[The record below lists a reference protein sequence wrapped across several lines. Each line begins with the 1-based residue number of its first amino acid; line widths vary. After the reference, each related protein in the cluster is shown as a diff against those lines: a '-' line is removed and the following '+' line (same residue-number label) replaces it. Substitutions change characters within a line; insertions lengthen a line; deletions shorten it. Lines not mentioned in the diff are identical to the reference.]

1 MTDANTNGTITP
13 PKSRN
18 DPCPCGSGKRYKS
31 CHGLIA
37 AAPATPQEPTDASK
51 PTLEQLMQA
60 GLAAH
65 QAQKLTEAAALY
77 DQALAIEPNQP
88 DVLHM
93 RGVVA
98 LTLSH
103 PYEARALIQRAM
115 AEGLNNQAVQH
126 NLTLAEDAVHTIE
139 VLPEKIAALEHA
151 STLIATDEDP
161 LIAPSDVQLLCYYLP
176 QFHRVAE
183 NDEWWGLGFT
193 EWSNVR
199 KAKPIYPGHDQP
211 RVPTT
216 LGYYDLVDPNTRARQ
231 ADLAR
236 AHGITGFCYYH
247 YWFHGKRILEKPLD
261 ALLASGT
268 PDFPFCVFWAN
279 ESWQKTW
286 DGGNQEIL
294 MRQEHDALDD
304 MAFIRHLL
312 PMFNDK
318 RYIRV
323 RGQPL
328 LMVYR
333 VDNLPAAAE
342 TFERWREACIRHHE
356 LPPFIVVA
364 DTRYEGSALAFG
376 ADASVGFP
384 PHRLSA
390 QAMRASDIASDPS
403 FSGNLLDY
411 RSVAATLATQ
421 TESDHLRFQCVV
433 PRWDNTARR
442 QFDGTVFAHSS
453 PQRFEAW
460 LRDALVRA
468 RDDLPAGQRFVFI
481 NAWNEWA
488 EGAYLEP
495 DAHFGDAYLKAA
507 LRARHVPIGYR
518 RIGQA
523 TK

>member
-1 MTDANTNGTITP
+1 
-13 PKSRN
+13 
-18 DPCPCGSGKRYKS
+18 
-31 CHGLIA
+31 
-37 AAPATPQEPTDASK
+37 
-51 PTLEQLMQA
+51 
-60 GLAAH
+60 
-65 QAQKLTEAAALY
+65 
-77 DQALAIEPNQP
+77 
-88 DVLHM
+88 
-93 RGVVA
+93 
-98 LTLSH
+98 
-103 PYEARALIQRAM
+103 
-115 AEGLNNQAVQH
+115 
-126 NLTLAEDAVHTIE
+126 
-139 VLPEKIAALEHA
+139 
-151 STLIATDEDP
+151 
-161 LIAPSDVQLLCYYLP
+161 
-176 QFHRVAE
+176 
-183 NDEWWGLGFT
+183 
-193 EWSNVR
+193 
-199 KAKPIYPGHDQP
+199 
-211 RVPTT
+211 VPTT
-216 LGYYDLVDPNTRARQ
+216 LGYYDLLDPNTRARQ